1 MSLFQEQ
8 RLKTGETILMISIE
22 LFRKNGYEATTID
35 EITKAVG
42 IAKGTF
48 YNFFGSKRDVLMK
61 WAVQV
66 FQKLDFRQSMISD
79 RNFQQNMEAMLVLLE
94 KYIIAEEG
102 LFICFLKELVKNQG
116 SAEEKEQ
123 FDFGSIISKIAENSA
138 DHNKIT
144 QHEKELKMDVLND
157 SLYMGMLRWF
167 NKGNTAEGLQ
177 LYLKRIVELYLYGII
192 DNKEDKK

>member
-1 MSLFQEQ
+1 MSLFQQQ

-48 YNFFGSKRDVLMK
+48 YNFFESKRDVLMK

-66 FQKLDFRQSMISD
+66 FQKLDFQQTIKSD
-79 RNFQQNMEAMLVLLE
+79 RHFQQNMEAMLELLE

-102 LFICFLKELVKNQG
+102 LFVCFLKELVTNQG
-116 SAEEKEQ
+116 NAQEKGQ
-123 FDFGSIISKIAENSA
+123 FDFGSIITWIAENSA

-144 QHEKELKMDVLND
+144 QYEKELSMEVLND
-157 SLYMGMLRWF
+157 SLYMGMIRWF

-177 LYLKRIVELYLYGII
+177 LYLKKIVELYLYGII
-192 DNKEDKK
+192 NNREDRK